1 MKKNYSK
8 VKSKCPSAG
17 RVDILTANI
26 KVGVTKWLGVHT
38 WNPASTVLTRTGQ
51 FSFLNGQQNCNFVSG
66 PLRLGPEE
74 IMACVTKSKML
85 AKFCPIYQCCRLHW
99 VTLSTILQRHQ
110 MWDSPNVKF
119 HIRLKIK
126 STRISPKYYNK
137 EGRAKSVLF
146 HLMCLISWLLSPTSK
161 LYLLYLHQEPYRLAK
176 LYTGYMALGY
186 IARHTWLYSHWL
198 FSHIYMAI

>member
-26 KVGVTKWLGVHT
+26 KVGVTKSLGVHT

-99 VTLSTILQRHQ
+99 VTLSTILQTHQ
-110 MWDSPNVKF
+110 MWNSPNVKF
-119 HIRLKIK
+119 HIRLHHFRQLSLVKNPSYIF
-126 STRISPKYYNK
+126 TREFYY
-137 EGRAKSVLF
+137 AP
-146 HLMCLISWLLSPTSK
+146 HLSKPPSKHTHTKKTSK
-161 LYLLYLHQEPYRLAK
+161 EFLDKYPCI
-176 LYTGYMALGY
+176 T
-186 IARHTWLYSHWL
+186 I
-198 FSHIYMAI
+198 I